1 MKDLETL
8 FTIIYVLVD
17 DQYKMITKEY
27 HRLRASGPEPEF
39 SDSEVITL
47 ALMAEL
53 TGNDSEN
60 AWIPYV
66 TKNYKYLFPQIIE
79 RSRYNRRVKD
89 LTPVID
95 KVRCSFRDS
104 LVGPMPFIQIIDSV
118 PLPVCHYARASRCQ
132 SFAGEAGFGV
142 CESKKEKIYGFK
154 IHLTVSEGGLPLSF
168 SIASA
173 NHHDVGVVWD
183 LVDHCWNIIL
193 IGDKGYIDKKQNKE
207 LEETR
212 GICVLTHKRKNQKE
226 QNSKWLNSFISKTR
240 KIIETIFSQLTDQ
253 FNISKNRAKVLFGL
267 VSRVVRKITAYTI
280 ALYINKLYDRPF
292 LEVKSLVF

>member
-8 FTIIYVLVD
+8 FTTVYVLVD
-17 DQYKMITKEY
+17 DQYKRILKEY
-27 HRLRASGPEPEF
+27 PRLRTSGPEPEF

-66 TKNYKYLFPQIIE
+66 TKNYRYLFPQIIE

-89 LTPVID
+89 LTNVID
-95 KVRCSFRDS
+95 KIRCSFRES

-118 PLPVCHYARASRCQ
+118 PLPVCHYARASRCR
-132 SFAGEAGFGV
+132 SFGGEAAFGV
-142 CESKKEKIYGFK
+142 CESKHEKIYGFK
-154 IHLTVSEGGLPLSF
+154 THMTISEEGVPLSF

-173 NHHDVGVVWD
+173 NHHDVTLVWD

-193 IGDKGYIDKKQNKE
+193 IGDKGYIDKEQNNEFK
-207 LEETR
+207 ETR
-212 GICVLTHKRKNQKE
+212 GITVLTHKRVNQKE
-226 QNSKWLNSFISKTR
+226 QNSKWLNSFISNSR
-240 KIIETIFSQLTDQ
+240 QIIETVFSQLTDQ
-253 FNISKNRAKVLFGL
+253 FNISKNRAKKFFGL
-267 VSRVVRKITAYTI
+267 ISRVVRKITAYTSAI
-280 ALYINKLYDRPF
+280 YINKLYNLPL
-292 LEVKSLVF
+292 LEVKNLVF